1 MTTTVHSE
9 TAAHPE
15 AAPATALHTALPT
28 GERLLSAR
36 GFSVRLHRRT
46 AWVSAALVLLIL
58 GTVAA
63 SLVIGEFTISVPDAV
78 ATLLGD
84 APDRTTRFFIHDRR
98 LPRALVAVAVGA
110 ALASSG
116 ALFCALTRNPLASP
130 DIIGIT
136 QGASAGGATVIL
148 VLGGGIAQVSA
159 GALVGAALTAGVI
172 LALTWWRGLSGARL
186 VLLGVALGAL
196 AMAYVAH
203 LLSRGFVASAVTAQ
217 IWLTGSLQG
226 RGWSDL
232 APLAW
237 VLLVAAV
244 VIASQS
250 RGLRALAL
258 GDEVAVALGVRL
270 RRTRLILL
278 AAATVLAGA
287 AVATAGPI
295 SFVAL
300 VAPHLSRLLTRS
312 DRVLP
317 AALLGGLLLLVSDLV
332 AQHAFALP
340 LPVGVVTVVLGGVF
354 FLGLLWREGRRV

>member
-1 MTTTVHSE
+1 MTTT
-9 TAAHPE
+9 TP
-15 AAPATALHTALPT
+15 HTGQALPS
-28 GERLLSAR
+28 GERLLTAG
-36 GFSVRLHRRT
+36 GFSVRLHLRT
-46 AWVSAALVLLIL
+46 AWVTAALAVVVVIL
-58 GTVAA
+58 VAA
-63 SLVIGEFTISVPDAV
+63 SLIVGEYAITVPDAV
-78 ATLLGD
+78 ATLFGD
-84 APDRTTRFFIHDRR
+84 APDRTTDFFIHERR
-98 LPRALVAVAVGA
+98 LPRSLVAVAVGA
-110 ALASSG
+110 ALATSG

-148 VLGGGIAQVSA
+148 VLGGGMAQVA
-159 GALVGAALTAGVI
+159 TGALVGAALTAGFI

-226 RGWSDL
+226 RGWSEL
-232 APLAW
+232 WPLAW
-237 VLLVAAV
+237 VLLVASV
-244 VIASQS
+244 VIASRS
-250 RGLRALAL
+250 RAMRALAL
-258 GDEVAVALGVRL
+258 GDDVAVALGVRL
-270 RRTRLILL
+270 RSTRLVLL

-317 AALLGGLLLLVSDLV
+317 AALLGGVLLLASDLV

-340 LPVGVVTVVLGGVF
+340 LPVGVVTVVLGGLF
-354 FLGLLWREGRRV
+354 FLGLLWREGRRA

>member
-1 MTTTVHSE
+1 MS
-9 TAAHPE
+9 A
-15 AAPATALHTALPT
+15 TALPT
-28 GERLLSAR
+28 GEVLLTAR
-36 GFSVRLHRRT
+36 DYSLRVHRRT
-46 AWVSAALVLLIL
+46 AWVTTALALLIVAV
-58 GTVAA
+58 VAA
-63 SLVIGEFTISVPDAV
+63 SLVIGEYVISVPDAV

-84 APDRTTRFFIHDRR
+84 APDRTTGFFIHERR

-110 ALASSG
+110 ALATSG
-116 ALFCALTRNPLASP
+116 ALFFALTRNPLASP

-136 QGASAGGATVIL
+136 QGASAGGVTVML
-148 VLGGGIAQVSA
+148 VLGGGITQVA
-159 GALVGAALTAGVI
+159 TGALIGAALTAGFI
-172 LALTWWRGLSGARL
+172 LALTAWRGLSGARL

-226 RGWSDL
+226 RGWSEL
-232 APLAW
+232 RPLLW
-237 VLLVAAV
+237 VLLLAAV
-244 VIASQS
+244 VIAAQS
-250 RGLRALAL
+250 RGMRALTL
-258 GDEVAVALGVRL
+258 GDEVAVALGVRV

-278 AAATVLAGA
+278 AAATLLAGV

-300 VAPHLSRLLTRS
+300 VAPHLARLLTRS

-317 AALLGGLLLLVSDLV
+317 AALLGGLLLLASDLV
-332 AQHAFALP
+332 AQHAFSLP
-340 LPVGVVTVVLGGVF
+340 IPVGVVTVVLGGMF

>member
-1 MTTTVHSE
+1 MTAGAPDAAQATP
-9 TAAHPE
+9 TAGPGG
-15 AAPATALHTALPT
+15 APAAGLPT
-28 GERLLSAR
+28 GERLLSAG
-36 GFSVRLHRRT
+36 GFTVRVHERT
-46 AWVSAALVLLIL
+46 ALVTAIL
-58 GTVAA
+58 AGLTVLVVVV
-63 SLVIGEFTISVPDAV
+63 SLVVGEFTISVPDVA
-78 ATLLGD
+78 ATLVGD
-84 APDRTTRFFIHDRR
+84 APDRTTRFFIHERR

-110 ALASSG
+110 ALAASG

-148 VLGGGIAQVSA
+148 VLGGGIAQVAA
-159 GALVGAALTAGVI
+159 GALVGAALTAGFI
-172 LALTWWRGLSGARL
+172 LLLTWWRGLSGARL

-217 IWLTGSLQG
+217 VWLTGSLQG
-226 RGWSDL
+226 RGWSEL
-232 APLAW
+232 WPLAW
-237 VLLVAAV
+237 VLLVAAI
-244 VIASQS
+244 VITTQS
-250 RGLRALAL
+250 RSMRAFAL
-258 GDEVAVALGVRL
+258 GDDVAVALGVPARRARL
-270 RRTRLILL
+270 LLL

-340 LPVGVVTVVLGGVF
+340 LPVGVVTVVLGGAF
-354 FLGLLWREGRRV
+354 FLGLLWREGRRG